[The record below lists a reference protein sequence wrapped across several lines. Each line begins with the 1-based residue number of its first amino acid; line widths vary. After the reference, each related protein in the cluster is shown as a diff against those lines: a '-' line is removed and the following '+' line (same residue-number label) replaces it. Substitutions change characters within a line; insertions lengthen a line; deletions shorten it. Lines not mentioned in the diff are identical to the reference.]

1 MFRKTTAVVANAL
14 AESVLPSV
22 NELQLDPAREDCD
35 QTSKM
40 TPQAT
45 NKDGERIK
53 QGQRDKHAKRL
64 FQFGSAKLA
73 MMRHL
78 GEVRFPQII
87 AGSKAQ
93 RVEP

>member
-1 MFRKTTAVVANAL
+1 M
-14 AESVLPSV
+14 
-22 NELQLDPAREDCD
+22 
-35 QTSKM
+35 
-40 TPQAT
+40 
-45 NKDGERIK
+45 GRIK